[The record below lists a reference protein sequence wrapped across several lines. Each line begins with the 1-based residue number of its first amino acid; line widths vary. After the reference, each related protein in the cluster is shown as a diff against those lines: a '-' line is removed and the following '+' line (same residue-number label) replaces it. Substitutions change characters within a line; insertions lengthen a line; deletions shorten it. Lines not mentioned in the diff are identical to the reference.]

1 MKYRLDKY
9 KTEIIY
15 DFKPGL
21 SKILV
26 DGDRIKE
33 ALLNLITNSCEAMEA
48 GGKIHISESREND
61 REIGDAAVL
70 TIKDDGHGIPESIAD
85 KITIPFFTTKEEG
98 SGLGL
103 STVARIVQEH
113 GGKLV
118 ISPVAAGCEIII
130 KLPA

>member
-1 MKYRLDKY
+1 MLCA
-9 KTEIIY
+9 EIVY

-21 SKILV
+21 SKIPV

-33 ALLNLITNSCEAMEA
+33 ALLNVITNSCEAMNP
-48 GGKIHISESREND
+48 GGKIHISESREYD
-61 REIGDAAVL
+61 ADIGEAAVL
-70 TIKDDGHGIPESIAD
+70 TIKDSGHGIPESIAD

-118 ISPVAAGCEIII
+118 MPPVDVGCEIII
-130 KLPA
+130 KLPV